1 MAACK
6 ASVMALMAVFVVV
19 ISLAGVAQ
27 AAEAPAPSPVS
38 PAASISPSF
47 VSGLVAAAVA
57 LVFGSAL
64 RFINPKSACRSGQ
77 LPALRA
83 APTPSI
89 HLAINTITVVTFTIS
104 FVNHSLPLHFTEL
117 KSFSLSTKT
126 MAGTKA
132 PLMALLAVLIMVIS
146 LAGVA
151 QAHEGHAH
159 APAPATSPAASIS
172 PLFVSAFVTAAVALV
187 SGSALMEQSQ
197 V

>member
-1 MAACK
+1 MAASK

-19 ISLAGVAQ
+19 ISLGIAQ

-64 RFINPKSACRSGQ
+64 R
-77 LPALRA
+77 
-83 APTPSI
+83 
-89 HLAINTITVVTFTIS
+89 
-104 FVNHSLPLHFTEL
+104 
-117 KSFSLSTKT
+117 T
-126 MAGTKA
+126 MAGTKT
-132 PLMALLAVLIMVIS
+132 PLMALVAVLIMVIS

-159 APAPATSPAASIS
+159 APESATSPAASIS
-172 PLFVSAFVTAAVALV
+172 PSFVSAFVAAAVALV
-187 SGSALMEQSQ
+187 SGSALM